1 MTLRANQNCVII
13 EPDVEKHE
21 LFIIPPGDK
30 METGIIVA
38 AGPDCVDLKVG
49 DHVYFGVGQEFK
61 YEGTDYVVMREPHI
75 IGVLE
80 HE

>member
-1 MTLRANQNCVII
+1 MSLIATQNCVII

-30 METGIIVA
+30 SETGIVVA
-38 AGPDCVDLKVG
+38 TGPDCRDVVVG

-61 YEGTDYVVMREPHI
+61 HDGKDYIVMREPHI
-75 IGVLE
+75 LGVLE
-80 HE
+80 HG

>member
-1 MTLRANQNCVII
+1 MTLNAMQNCLII

-30 METGIIVA
+30 METGIVRA
-38 AGPDCVDLKVG
+38 AGPKFEELKVG

-61 YEGTDYVVMREPHI
+61 HEGKEYVVIREPHVL
-75 IGVLE
+75 GVLE
-80 HE
+80 HG

>member
-1 MTLRANQNCVII
+1 MSLNAMQNCLII

-30 METGIIVA
+30 METGIVVSV
-38 AGPDCVDLKVG
+38 GPDCTDIAVG

-61 YEGTDYVVMREPHI
+61 YENKNYIVIREPHVL
-75 IGVLE
+75 GVLE
-80 HE
+80 HG

>member
-1 MTLRANQNCVII
+1 MQNCLII

-30 METGIIVA
+30 METGIVKS
-38 AGPDCVDLKVG
+38 AGPDCKELKIG

-61 YEGTDYVVMREPHI
+61 HEGKDYVVIREPHVL
-75 IGVLE
+75 GVLE
-80 HE
+80 